1 MRLKAVLIDLRT
13 SMWFIPMLMVAGA
26 TLLAYGCIHIDTASM
41 VGFDSRYP
49 QPFAG
54 GADSIRMMLSAIATS
69 MITVSGITFSLTIS
83 SLAQASGQLTAR
95 VLRNFTSSVTNKLV
109 LGFFVGLFTYC
120 LIVMRTIRI
129 KDDAAGPFIPAL
141 SVFVA
146 MVLAI
151 VGVGV
156 LIYFIHYVALSI
168 QASTVVS
175 SVANETLET
184 IDKLYPDPLAA
195 DADEILPTLQPTDAN
210 QSTQLVPASAN
221 GYVQLVDEQK
231 LAQFAA
237 DQSITVRVDAGTGD
251 FVTQQSP
258 LVALIGFG
266 QTIDDSTLRTINRA
280 FTIRPSRTVD
290 EEIAFGIRQLVDIA
304 LKALASSADDTTT
317 AVLALDYLSAVL
329 ARLAQR
335 QLQPIT
341 ATGQFIPKYPSFAN
355 LMAGALDQ
363 IRDSA
368 GGNLVVL
375 TRMLFLIQ
383 VVGRP
388 TTNVARR
395 AVLLHHTHL
404 IIEQAD
410 STLRTDY
417 QRTLIHQQLVETLLT
432 LGERAD
438 SFDKLF
444 KPVSITA

>member
-1 MRLKAVLIDLRT
+1 
-13 SMWFIPMLMVAGA
+13 MWFIPMLMVAGA
-26 TLLAYGCIHIDTASM
+26 ILLAYGCINIDTASM
-41 VGFDSRYP
+41 VGFDSIYP

-109 LGFFVGLFTYC
+109 LGFFVGLFVYC
-120 LIVMRTIRI
+120 LIVMRSIRI
-129 KDDAAGPFIPAL
+129 KDDAAGPFVPAL

-151 VGVGV
+151 AGVGV

-175 SVANETLET
+175 SVADETLET
-184 IDKLYPDPLAA
+184 IDKLYPNSLAT
-195 DADEILPTLQPTDAN
+195 DADDLPPALPATNAN
-210 QSTQLVPASAN
+210 QSIQLVPANTN
-221 GYVQLVDEQK
+221 GYIQLIDEQK

-237 DQSITVRVDAGTGD
+237 DYSITVRVDAGTGD

-258 LVALIGFG
+258 LVSLIGFG
-266 QTIDDSTLRTINRA
+266 QTVDQAIIKNINRA

-304 LKALASSADDTTT
+304 LKALAPSADDTTT

-329 ARLAQR
+329 ARLVQR
-335 QLQPIT
+335 QLQPMT
-341 ATGQFIPKYPSFAN
+341 ATDRFIPKYPTFAN

-363 IRDSA
+363 IRDTA

-375 TRMLFLIQ
+375 IRMLYLIQ
-383 VVGRP
+383 TVGRP
-388 TTNVARR
+388 TTNPARR
-395 AVLLHHTHL
+395 TVLLHHTRL

-410 STLRTDY
+410 TTLRTDY
-417 QRTLIHQQLVETLLT
+417 QRTLVHQQLVETLLT

-438 SFDKLF
+438 AFDDLLQ
-444 KPVSITA
+444 PPSA

>member
-26 TLLAYGCIHIDTASM
+26 ILLAYGCIAIDTASTAE
-41 VGFDSRYP
+41 FARHYP

-54 GADSIRMMLSAIATS
+54 GTDSIRMMLSAIATS
-69 MITVSGITFSLTIS
+69 MVTVSGITFSLTIS
-83 SLAQASGQLTAR
+83 SLAQVSGQLTAR

-109 LGFFVGLFTYC
+109 LGFFVGLFVYC

-129 KDDAAGPFIPAL
+129 KDDADGPFMPAL
-141 SVFVA
+141 SVFMA

-175 SVANETLET
+175 SVADETLET
-184 IDKLYPDPLAA
+184 IDKLYPNPLAA
-195 DADEILPTLQPTDAN
+195 DADEILPTFQPIDGN
-210 QSTQLVPASAN
+210 LSVQLVTANTN
-221 GYVQLVDEQK
+221 GYVQLIDEQK

-258 LVALIGFG
+258 LVSLIGFG
-266 QTIDDSTLRTINRA
+266 QTVDESTLKTINRA

-290 EEIAFGIRQLVDIA
+290 AEIAFGIRQLVDIA
-304 LKALASSADDTTT
+304 LKALAPSADDTTT

-329 ARLAQR
+329 ARLVQR
-335 QLQPIT
+335 QLQPTT
-341 ATGQFIPKYPSFAN
+341 ATGQFIPKHPSFAN

-363 IRDSA
+363 IRDTA

-375 TRMLFLIQ
+375 LRLLCLIQ

-395 AVLLHHTHL
+395 AVLLHHTRL
-404 IIEQAD
+404 ITEQAD
-410 STLRTDY
+410 NTLRTDY
-417 QRTLIHQQLVETLLT
+417 QRTLVHQQLVETLLT
-432 LGERAD
+432 LGEKANA
-438 SFDKLF
+438 FDTLF
-444 KPVSITA
+444 KPVSTTA

>member
-1 MRLKAVLIDLRT
+1 
-13 SMWFIPMLMVAGA
+13 MWFIPMLMVTGA
-26 TLLAYGCIHIDTASM
+26 ILLAYGCINIDTASM
-41 VGFDSRYP
+41 VGFDSIYS

-109 LGFFVGLFTYC
+109 LGFFVGLFVYC
-120 LIVMRTIRI
+120 LIVMRSIRI
-129 KDDAAGPFIPAL
+129 KDDAAGPFVPAL

-175 SVANETLET
+175 SVADETLET
-184 IDKLYPDPLAA
+184 IDKLYPNSLAT
-195 DADEILPTLQPTDAN
+195 DADDLPPALPATNAN
-210 QSTQLVPASAN
+210 QSIQLVPANTN
-221 GYVQLVDEQK
+221 GYIQLIDEQK

-237 DQSITVRVDAGTGD
+237 DYSITVRVDAGTGD

-258 LVALIGFG
+258 LVSLIGFG
-266 QTIDDSTLRTINRA
+266 QTVDQAIIKNINRA

-304 LKALASSADDTTT
+304 LKALAPSADDTTT

-329 ARLAQR
+329 ARLVQR
-335 QLQPIT
+335 QLQPMA
-341 ATGQFIPKYPSFAN
+341 ATDRFIPKYPTFAN

-363 IRDSA
+363 IRDTA

-375 TRMLFLIQ
+375 IRMLYLIQ
-383 VVGRP
+383 TVGRP
-388 TTNVARR
+388 TTNPARR
-395 AVLLHHTHL
+395 TVLLHHTRL
-404 IIEQAD
+404 ITEQAD
-410 STLRTDY
+410 TTLRTDY
-417 QRTLIHQQLVETLLT
+417 QRTLVHQQLVETLLT

-438 SFDKLF
+438 AFDDLLQ
-444 KPVSITA
+444 PPSA